1 MKVKLK
7 VMREVA
13 EEHNVEWD
21 ATNFELE
28 NSKPP
33 EDILVS
39 CVYNIHD
46 IACTGKETELNETL
60 LSFSV

>member
-39 CVYNIHD
+39 CVYNTSR
-46 IACTGKETELNETL
+46 CMYTKGN
-60 LSFSV
+60 